1 MADTGAVGRLRIPDW
16 FKDDVK
22 QAWHETPLVARVF
35 IGLALADVLSRG
47 MGILQ
52 PRIEVGFDLFALY
65 SMLIPHD
72 VWILLP
78 AVLVLRHPGAAR
90 ATPLLFWG
98 AVAVALVTLLGR
110 PLESLVSGGVG
121 PPTLLFEILVLES
134 LARGIGWLL
143 IARGLAELDVSTPSP
158 TLAGLSNLVVILGGV
173 ALAAQLGGALRG
185 GSDFGYPEL
194 GGIVVL
200 SDLTAMGAGAA
211 WLYLLWIAIRSF
223 GDSRRPAIATMIAA
237 LGAAITGILSSL
249 AVLLALVVSIANS
262 PIPLGGNLGVEDVA
276 AALSL
281 VAVGIGETLL
291 VVAFALGLGDPAV
304 PDEPPA

>member
-1 MADTGAVGRLRIPDW
+1 
-16 FKDDVK
+16 
-22 QAWHETPLVARVF
+22 
-35 IGLALADVLSRG
+35 
-47 MGILQ
+47 
-52 PRIEVGFDLFALY
+52 
-65 SMLIPHD
+65 
-72 VWILLP
+72 
-78 AVLVLRHPGAAR
+78 
-90 ATPLLFWG
+90 
-98 AVAVALVTLLGR
+98 VALVTLLGR

-121 PPTLLFEILVLES
+121 PPALLFEILVLES

-200 SDLTAMGAGAA
+200 WDLTAMGAGAA

-237 LGAAITGILSSL
+237 LGASITGILSSL